1 MEDLASVIRSERVAF
16 IGYLET
22 LTEAEWATAS
32 LCEGWTVQDV
42 AAHLAFA
49 PALGLARSIVGLG
62 RSGLRVNRFIADSA
76 RRAARQGPAAILR
89 QLRANAATGARPV
102 GMPQPA
108 VLTDAVIHPLDVRRP
123 LASHRLV
130 PEEAFGPV
138 AELLAHTRWPASLV
152 LGGSGHHRIRGLRL
166 VADDRDWSHG
176 HGPEVRGSGETLLL
190 LLAGRPVRPGE
201 VRGEGAA
208 TLLARSQ

>member
-1 MEDLASVIRSERVAF
+1 MEDLTEVIRSERVAF
-16 IGYLET
+16 IGFLET
-22 LTEAEWATAS
+22 LTEQEWASAS

-49 PALGLARSIVGLG
+49 PALGLGRSIVGLG
-62 RSGLRVNRFIADSA
+62 RSGLRINRFIAGSA
-76 RRAARQGPAAILR
+76 KRASRQGPAAILR
-89 QLRANAATGARPV
+89 QLRANAATGARPI

-123 LASHRLV
+123 LGSHRHV
-130 PEEAFGPV
+130 PDEAFGPT

-166 VADDRDWSHG
+166 VTDDQDWSHG
-176 HGPEVRGSGETLLL
+176 HGPEVHGSGEALLL
-190 LLAGRPVRPGE
+190 ALAGRPVRPGE
-201 VRGEGAA
+201 LRGEGAA
-208 TLLARSQ
+208 TLLARA